1 MPATQD
7 PTIRASTVA
16 EFRDNAFSLL
26 YAHWKEVAL
35 NQNTFP
41 LAPDWERY
49 EALGADGSLIML
61 AAWNGKTM
69 IGYSVTILH
78 KPLHYCENVS
88 ADNDVL
94 YVSPAYRNSSLGR
107 RLMKET
113 EARARAAGANLLT
126 WHAKKDTPLNA
137 VLERRGSG
145 YVVHEI
151 IYSKEL
157 I

>member
-1 MPATQD
+1 MPATQV
-7 PTIRASTVA
+7 PVIRTSNVR

-35 NQNTFP
+35 NQSSFP

-49 EALGADGSLIML
+49 ELLEKQGSLIAL

-69 IGYSVTILH
+69 IAYSVTVLH
-78 KPLHYCENVS
+78 RPLHYTQNLS

-94 YVSPAYRNSSLGR
+94 YVNPAYRNSSLGK
-107 RLMKET
+107 RLMKDT
-113 EARARAAGANLLT
+113 EAAAKKAGADLIT
-126 WHAKKDTPLNA
+126 WHAKKDTPLER

-145 YVVHEI
+145 YVVHDI
-151 IYSKEL
+151 IFSKE